1 MKSILQD
8 KKECF
13 VCGLK
18 NNLHLHHII
27 FGKNRK
33 NADEDGL
40 TVYLCYNH
48 HEGTFGVHG
57 KHGHEL
63 DMKLKK
69 LAELEWTYYYN
80 KSTEDFIKRYGKN
93 YL

>member
-1 MKSILQD
+1 MTSIITNE
-8 KKECF
+8 KKCY
-13 VCGLK
+13 VCGTTQ
-18 NNLHLHHII
+18 NLHYHHVM

-40 TVYLCYNH
+40 TVYLCYFH
-48 HEGTFGVHG
+48 HEGTDGVHG
-57 KHGHEL
+57 LNGHEL

-69 LAELEWTYYYN
+69 VAQEKWMQFYN
-80 KSTEDFIKRYGKN
+80 KPVESFIKRYGKN